1 LLDDIFI
8 LLSLESMFPYS
19 EETPVNFNVFNEQRK
34 KSYADDPNTYK
45 IMYQRLMRTYEVFF
59 E

>member
-1 LLDDIFI
+1 LVLLDDIFI
-8 LLSLESMFPYS
+8 LLTLESMFPYT

-45 IMYQRLMRTYEVFF
+45 LMY
-59 E
+59 